1 MNLFSSKIYTRLLF
15 FLSVFM
21 TVLLASCTDDIF
33 TTNPKDKLSFS
44 KDTLTFDTVFST
56 IGSATS
62 KIMLYNRNSFAL
74 KISNLKLAGG
84 KGSAF
89 KINVDG
95 SLSADNQF
103 HDVVIRAKDSMYIFV
118 SVTVNPTNS
127 NSPLFIKDSLVF
139 QTNGQL
145 QHVSLLAFG
154 QDVKLLRNKHILSDS
169 TLTAEKPYLIYGNLT
184 VDSAKTLTIQAGCK
198 LYFHNNANLMVY
210 GNLKAEGTADNPIL
224 MRGDRLDDI
233 KYDTPFPY
241 NYVSGQWGGL
251 FLLWK
256 DGNHTLRHVIMT
268 SGYVGVYF
276 SNEDRNQ
283 IPKLEI
289 ADSRIHNF
297 LVYGLVVQNGNVR
310 VTNSE
315 ISNTSSYSV
324 YLNGGKHTFLQSTI
338 ANYFDNGSVQ
348 PASRDKKPA
357 LMIMNLNRV
366 APMQTEFR
374 NCIITGSIENEFSL
388 ASRFLDQ
395 YKGIFDHCYIRKTD
409 SLKLTQFSNIR
420 WYARKDTLF
429 KSTRWDYQKKIYF
442 NFMPD
447 SVSPVRGKADP
458 AVAALFPLDLNG
470 NNRLI
475 GNKPDMGAYQWQ
487 AVRK

>member
-1 MNLFSSKIYTRLLF
+1 MLLFPKRFLQAFLLFS
-15 FLSVFM
+15 
-21 TVLLASCTDDIF
+21 VLLTLSLTSCTDDIF
-33 TTNPKDKLSFS
+33 SSNPKDKLSFS

-62 KIMLYNRNSFAL
+62 KIMVYNRTGFAL

-84 KGSAF
+84 KSSSF
-89 KINVDG
+89 RINVDG

-103 HDVVIRAKDSMYIFV
+103 QDVVIRAKDSMYIFV

-127 NSPLFIKDSLVF
+127 NSALFIKDSIVF
-139 QTNGQL
+139 QTNGLL
-145 QHVSLLAFG
+145 QNVKLQAFG
-154 QDVKLLRNKHILSDS
+154 QDVKLLRNKRILSDS
-169 TLTAEKPYLIYGNLT
+169 TLTAEKPFLIYGNLT

-198 LYFHNNANLMVY
+198 LYFHNNANMMVY

-233 KYDTPFPY
+233 KYDTAFPY
-241 NYVSGQWGGL
+241 NYVAGQWGGL

-256 DGNHTLRHVIMT
+256 GGNHTLKHLIMT

-276 SNEDRNQ
+276 SNDDRNQ
-283 IPKLEI
+283 IPNLEI

-297 LVYGLVVQNGNVR
+297 LLYGLVVQNGNVR

-315 ISNTSSYSV
+315 ISNSSSYSV
-324 YLNGGKHTFLQSTI
+324 YLNGGKHIFLQSTI

-374 NCIITGSIENEFSL
+374 NCIISGNMENEFSL

-409 SLKLTQFSNIR
+409 SLKLAQFTNIR
-420 WYARKDTLF
+420 WYAQKDTLF
-429 KSTRWDYQKKIYF
+429 KSIHWDYQKKTYF

-470 NNRLI
+470 NSRI
-475 GNKPDMGAYQWQ
+475 AGTKPDIGAYQWE
-487 AVRK
+487 ALKK